1 VFRRTGVIRRE
12 AIFAILVVEILAGCQ
27 YDPWADR
34 FLTRQPDERD
44 VVGLYA
50 VDQASLQRTIKLP
63 TKGSLLKIN
72 PSARIILSADHKAA
86 FFYVPADLDGL
97 SCSVTG
103 RGTWQL
109 GKNGSYITVWAQIAD
124 EEPNNSCKDT
134 FTAKYAEEL
143 MLYGMKVPYKLHVTI
158 GDPDSGDAVQ
168 FERRN

>member
-1 VFRRTGVIRRE
+1 VNCRQVL
-12 AIFAILVVEILAGCQ
+12 FAILIVVTLAGCQ
-27 YDPWADR
+27 YDPWAHR
-34 FLTRQPDERD
+34 FLTRQPAEQD

-50 VDQASLQRTIKLP
+50 VDQASLQRTIKRP
-63 TKGSLLKIN
+63 MNGSMLNIN
-72 PSARIILSADHKAA
+72 PSAHIILSADHKAA
-86 FFYVPADLDGL
+86 FFYVPRDLDGL

-109 GKNGSYITVWAQIAD
+109 GRNGSYVTVWAQIAD
-124 EEPNNSCKDT
+124 EESNNRCKDT

-143 MLYGMKVPYKLHVTI
+143 MLYGTNVPYKLHVTI